1 MEQQRHMPT
10 EVGCDWWSRGFD
22 LSSLSD
28 AKGCPGVVQST
39 DTSASGL
46 FSKHVTR
53 LKPKFSNVSPKNQ
66 FLSNICFHLQTD
78 PTLSYPGSEPQS
90 CSSVSQTRNYWAM
103 QWRPRSSVGE
113 SESNPTECA
122 TSHSS
127 RKTHGS
133 TDVSCPKQPWTEAWP
148 SPYVQSLSKEKWHF
162 APSEWWWR
170 IPCASFLMRKKLR
183 QCPFIT
189 SAHR

>member
-66 FLSNICFHLQTD
+66 FLSNISVFIYRQT
-78 PTLSYPGSEPQS
+78 
-90 CSSVSQTRNYWAM
+90 
-103 QWRPRSSVGE
+103 
-113 SESNPTECA
+113 
-122 TSHSS
+122 
-127 RKTHGS
+127 
-133 TDVSCPKQPWTEAWP
+133 
-148 SPYVQSLSKEKWHF
+148 
-162 APSEWWWR
+162 
-170 IPCASFLMRKKLR
+170 IP
-183 QCPFIT
+183 
-189 SAHR
+189 